1 MIAKSI
7 VFKNPD
13 LFKLISKVYSESM
26 KVEVFQ
32 MAVVLEI
39 PALEAGQ
46 LLVRAAKMAYRI
58 QGGEPYTTNNRMEML
73 GSIWGIKTAMAEF
86 PDFTEISVTTDS
98 ALIVDTMNKNWKKK
112 KNQDLWEELANLI
125 KGHKVTWHWV
135 RGHNGLKKMRTAILA
150 LPPNLPNKQKSSA
163 NEVVHQHLRTK
174 EILCFKTICRK
185 YIGIL
190 KRFSSR

>member
-1 MIAKSI
+1 
-7 VFKNPD
+7 
-13 LFKLISKVYSESM
+13 
-26 KVEVFQ
+26 

-46 LLVRAAKMAYRI
+46 LWCAGKMAYRI

-112 KNQDLWEELANLI
+112 KIRIYGKNLRI
-125 KGHKVTWHWV
+125 L
-135 RGHNGLKKMRTAILA
+135 LKA
-150 LPPNLPNKQKSSA
+150 
-163 NEVVHQHLRTK
+163 TK
-174 EILCFKTICRK
+174 
-185 YIGIL
+185 
-190 KRFSSR
+190 